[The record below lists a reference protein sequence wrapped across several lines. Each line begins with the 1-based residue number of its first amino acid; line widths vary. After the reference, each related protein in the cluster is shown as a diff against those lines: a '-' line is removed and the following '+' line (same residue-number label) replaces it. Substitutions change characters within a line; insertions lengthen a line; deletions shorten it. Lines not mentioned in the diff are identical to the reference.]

1 MVDIYAVATSEDGTA
16 LHIWIPA
23 DKIPSVPFIEEQLAR
38 RAQLNIA
45 LYTAQIVET
54 HKVRITYPGDDIPTL
69 LQHLEETYYYTLSQ
83 ITDIVLWCGKRISQ
97 DKCLELLMKACV

>member
-23 DKIPSVPFIEEQLAR
+23 DKIPPVPFIEEQLAS
-38 RAQLNIA
+38 QEIA
-45 LYTAQIVET
+45 LLARQICRN
-54 HKVRITYPGDDIPTL
+54 HKVSITYFGDDIPTL

-83 ITDIVLWCGKRISQ
+83 IRDIVLWCGERMPQ
-97 DKCLELLMKACV
+97 RMCLELLKKART